1 MKKLINAFSITALA
15 SVGASL
21 LLTFTLL
28 TVLWEVMLRMYD
40 PGLLQRIDP
49 VIPFSTV
56 LTIVGTLAISIL
68 LLVTFKPQGSV
79 AIEIV
84 SLVLLVVGFPLLS
97 YVASFLQQILMTS
110 QIGESYAQSLS
121 ITSRILSVS
130 TMLAGLAR
138 SLCLFVCGMRIA
150 QKLSKK

>member
-15 SVGASL
+15 SIGASL
-21 LLTFTLL
+21 LLACALL
-28 TVLWEVMLRMYD
+28 TVLWEAMLRFYNPD
-40 PGLLQRIDP
+40 LLQRIDP

-97 YVASFLQQILMTS
+97 YVASFLQQMLMTS
-110 QIGESYAQSLS
+110 QLGESYALSLS
-121 ITSRILSVS
+121 ITSSILSVS

-138 SLCLFVCGMRIA
+138 SICLFVCGMRIA
-150 QKLSKK
+150 QKVISK

>member
-21 LLTFTLL
+21 LLTFALL
-28 TVLWEVMLRMYD
+28 TVFWEAMLPMYGS
-40 PGLLQRIDP
+40 GLLEMIDP

-68 LLVTFKPQGSV
+68 LLTTFKPQGSV

-97 YVASFLQQILMTS
+97 YVASFLQQMLMAS
-110 QIGESYAQSLS
+110 QMGESYVRSLS
-121 ITSRILSVS
+121 ITTNILSVP